1 VAIEKLNIDRFLELA
16 KKHPVLDVRSPGE
29 YKHAHIPGAYSFP
42 LFTDEERKV
51 VGTAYK
57 QQSREEAIKIG
68 FDYFG
73 PKMRKMVEEAEEVV
87 RSRKSGVGSQSGVG
101 NLSVVDSSE
110 SGVRSQSGADSELS
124 TTDSRLLSDS
134 RLVLLHC
141 WRGGM
146 RSAAIAWLLDL
157 YGFKVYTL
165 AGGYKKYRNWITE
178 AFSLPFQFTILG
190 GYTGSGK
197 TYVLDELEKKGA
209 AVVNLEKLAN
219 HKGSAFGNIGM
230 PAQPSQEM
238 FENLLGEKLREKLR
252 AVSCELRAE
261 DPSRLTTH
269 DSRIWLEDESQR
281 IGLVNIPQPLW
292 DNMRQSPI
300 CFLDIPFEER
310 LKHITEEYGKLDKQ
324 RMADAIVR
332 IQKRLG
338 GLETKLALQHLE
350 AGEIEPCFRILL
362 RYYDKWYSKGLNNR
376 DQLPSLLTR
385 ISCSKVNAVI
395 NSDKITFA
403 ETVTK

>member
-1 VAIEKLNIDRFLELA
+1 MELA
-16 KKHPVLDVRSPGE
+16 EKHPVLDVRSPGE

-68 FDYFG
+68 LDYFG
-73 PKMRKMVEEAEEVV
+73 PKMRKMVEQVESIVS
-87 RSRKSGVGSQSGVG
+87 SR
-101 NLSVVDSSE
+101 E
-110 SGVRSQSGADSELS
+110 SGVSQESVVSSSKQAA
-124 TTDSRLLSDS
+124 DSRLPTPNS
-134 RLVLLHC
+134 RLLLLHC

-178 AFSLPFQFTILG
+178 TFSLPFQFTILG

-230 PAQPSQEM
+230 PEQPSQEM
-238 FENLLGEKLREKLR
+238 FENLLGEKLR

-261 DPSRLTTH
+261 GHSRLTTH

-281 IGLVNIPQPLW
+281 IGLINLPKQLW
-292 DNMRQSPI
+292 DTMRQSPI

-310 LKHITEEYGKLDKQ
+310 LRHITEEYGKLDKQ

-350 AGEIEPCFRILL
+350 AGEIEACFHILL

-376 DQLPSLLTR
+376 DQLNSLLTK
-385 ISCSKVNAVI
+385 INCSKVNAVI
-395 NSDKITFA
+395 NSDKITFV

>member
-1 VAIEKLNIDRFLELA
+1 
-16 KKHPVLDVRSPGE
+16 
-29 YKHAHIPGAYSFP
+29 
-42 LFTDEERKV
+42 
-51 VGTAYK
+51 
-57 QQSREEAIKIG
+57 
-68 FDYFG
+68 
-73 PKMRKMVEEAEEVV
+73 
-87 RSRKSGVGSQSGVG
+87 
-101 NLSVVDSSE
+101 
-110 SGVRSQSGADSELS
+110 
-124 TTDSRLLSDS
+124 
-134 RLVLLHC
+134 
-141 WRGGM
+141 M

-197 TYVLDELEKKGA
+197 TYVLDELEKKGE

-230 PAQPSQEM
+230 PEQPSQEM
-238 FENLLGEKLREKLR
+238 FENLLGEKLR

-261 DPSRLTTH
+261 STSAAVLTP
-269 DSRIWLEDESQR
+269 DSQLPTPNYSIWLEDESQR
-281 IGLVNIPQPLW
+281 IGLVNIPQALW
-292 DNMRQSPI
+292 NNMRQSPI

-350 AGEIEPCFRILL
+350 AGEIEPCFHILL

-376 DQLPSLLTR
+376 DQLSSLLTK
-385 ISCSKVNAVI
+385 INCNKVNAVI
-395 NSDKITFA
+395 NSEKITFP